1 MAGQKSA
8 CGPCLLLR
16 QMNVELRGSTS
27 LFAGDFA
34 ALWWWQENF
43 QRITALSSG
52 PRVARIREAQG
63 VQTAASM
70 SIRRREIESEPAPSI
85 VFPGKT
91 DFRRIVWEREK

>member
-1 MAGQKSA
+1 
-8 CGPCLLLR
+8 
-16 QMNVELRGSTS
+16 MNVELRGSTS

-70 SIRRREIESEPAPSI
+70 SIRRREIESQPAPEAGAYCGYTPAVS
-85 VFPGKT
+85 GT
-91 DFRRIVWEREK
+91 RRNIDGPHLHFFDLY